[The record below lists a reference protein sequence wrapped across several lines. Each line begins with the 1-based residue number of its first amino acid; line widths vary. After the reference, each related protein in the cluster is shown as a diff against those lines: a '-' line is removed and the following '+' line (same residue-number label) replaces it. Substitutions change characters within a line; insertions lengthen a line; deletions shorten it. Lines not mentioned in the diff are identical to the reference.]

1 MRGVKNGKRGG
12 CCNESQVQQQQKKGT
27 ESDETG
33 KILIVLMGERE
44 RETMPGEGIK

>member
-1 MRGVKNGKRGG
+1 M
-12 CCNESQVQQQQKKGT
+12 ESVEDVAMSHRYNSSSKKKKKKGT

-44 RETMPGEGIK
+44 RRCPARA